1 MAPPKKA
8 LGNKPYQN
16 GLKIHGLILRFYLV
30 MTLPFFG
37 LGLSLG
43 RWELAQGK
51 SCDGSC
57 PM

>member
-8 LGNKPYQN
+8 LRNKPYQN
-16 GLKIHGLILRFYLV
+16 GLKIHGMFLRFNLV
-30 MTLPFFG
+30 MTLSFFG

>member
-16 GLKIHGLILRFYLV
+16 GLKIHGLILRFNLV

-37 LGLSLG
+37 LGLSLK

-57 PM
+57 LI